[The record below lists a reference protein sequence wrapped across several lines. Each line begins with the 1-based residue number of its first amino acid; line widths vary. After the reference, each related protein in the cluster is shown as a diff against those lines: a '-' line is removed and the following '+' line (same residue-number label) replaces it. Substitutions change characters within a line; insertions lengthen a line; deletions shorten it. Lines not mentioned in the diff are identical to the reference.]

1 MSGSSQGEENVS
13 DTDSKNFRVL
23 EAQMRHISEKVAN
36 HAALVT
42 SLGVAA
48 AKVRGGWTGFTE
60 SEKERME
67 EELGK
72 AESLARNLYDSAL
85 LSSEIEYAQR
95 LLAKA
100 AAYVAEKKEKA
111 AVAVKR
117 GQKAPKVLHMYKIQ
131 HPQITPVGVVDVKI
145 REYEDSDPKGK
156 YQEWWNDE
164 FEATLSE
171 ADIHIHVHIH
181 ISIYLSIYIYM
192 NGD

>member
-13 DTDSKNFRVL
+13 DTDSKKFRVL

-95 LLAKA
+95 LLGKGGGVCGGKEGEGCSCCEKRAKSA
-100 AAYVAEKKEKA
+100 
-111 AVAVKR
+111 
-117 GQKAPKVLHMYKIQ
+117 
-131 HPQITPVGVVDVKI
+131 
-145 REYEDSDPKGK
+145 
-156 YQEWWNDE
+156 
-164 FEATLSE
+164 
-171 ADIHIHVHIH
+171 
-181 ISIYLSIYIYM
+181 
-192 NGD
+192 